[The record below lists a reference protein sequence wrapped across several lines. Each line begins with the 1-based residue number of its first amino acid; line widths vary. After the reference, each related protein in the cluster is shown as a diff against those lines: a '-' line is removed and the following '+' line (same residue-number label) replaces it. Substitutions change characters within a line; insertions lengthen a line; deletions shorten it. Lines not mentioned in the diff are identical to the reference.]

1 MSVDDTWDS
10 IVVDVTTFSKDVLN
24 SSDTFFFGLVRE
36 HLTLDGVTDSIDGW
50 CTCLPMVIDFN
61 LTTVVHDD
69 SRVFE
74 AKSTSIGVSANA
86 NENDINIELRLRV
99 VLSVNN
105 VQLDTLLSIV
115 DTASGSRVKHEFDS
129 LLLQRLCES
138 FADFNIEEWANA
150 LSVLKD
156 GNLSTESLV
165 NATKLEANDATTD
178 DSHLLRDLLEIKSSS
193 RADNILFVELETRG
207 CGQLVGLGASGDD
220 NVLGRE
226 LILASID
233 EVNRDSS
240 VGSELAP
247 SLHVVDVVLL
257 HEVFNTLG
265 ETTDGLLLALHKLRE
280 VDRDGACHDAKVLE
294 LVLGLVEFVS
304 RVQQSFRGNAANIEA
319 GTAES
324 TTLLNADGFETALTS
339 LDSGNI
345 ASWTTTDDSEVILSC
360 SEAHA
365 RELHEAGVAESALKQ
380 AGTR

>member
-24 SSDTFFFGLVRE
+24 SSDTFFFGLVRK

-129 LLLQRLCES
+129 LLLQRLSEC

-150 LSVLKD
+150 LSVLKN
-156 GNLSTESLV
+156 GNL
-165 NATKLEANDATTD
+165 
-178 DSHLLRDLLEIKSSS
+178 
-193 RADNILFVELETRG
+193 
-207 CGQLVGLGASGDD
+207 
-220 NVLGRE
+220 
-226 LILASID
+226 
-233 EVNRDSS
+233 
-240 VGSELAP
+240 
-247 SLHVVDVVLL
+247 
-257 HEVFNTLG
+257 
-265 ETTDGLLLALHKLRE
+265 
-280 VDRDGACHDAKVLE
+280 
-294 LVLGLVEFVS
+294 
-304 RVQQSFRGNAANIEA
+304 
-319 GTAES
+319 
-324 TTLLNADGFETALTS
+324 
-339 LDSGNI
+339 
-345 ASWTTTDDSEVILSC
+345 
-360 SEAHA
+360 
-365 RELHEAGVAESALKQ
+365 
-380 AGTR
+380 